1 MFNVHSRTIL
11 YVKAG
16 SNAYGTNTAGSD
28 IDYRGVCIEPKK
40 YHYGCFSRFD
50 QFIENNPDD
59 ITIYSFRK
67 FVKLASECN
76 PNIIEIL
83 YTDSRDILSCNEFG
97 EKLINFRKNFLSKNA
112 KVRFLG
118 YASSQL
124 KRIKNHRSWLLNPIT
139 VEPRRSNNKQP
150 VTKSELNA
158 YNSLSDDVRTN
169 LAKEAITLY
178 VEENKFQ
185 GELSKWKQYQS
196 WLKNRNEK
204 RFELE
209 AQFGYD
215 TKHAMHLIRLMRMCK
230 EILETGSV
238 IVKRPDFE
246 QLLEIR
252 AGRWTYDELIE
263 QAQTLEDECNILV
276 KSSPLPN
283 KVDNEKIENFVVD
296 LTEQYLQMYG

>member
-16 SNAYGTNTAGSD
+16 SNAYGTNIAGSD

-83 YTDSRDILSCNEFG
+83 YTDSRDILSCSEFG

-139 VEPRRSNNKQP
+139 VEPRRSNNRQP